1 MCPGGRRVVL
11 ARQAY
16 GMGYLMAILGTILS
30 WVIGGGLS
38 GITDQLRQAYKDR
51 LTAANDEARIEA
63 DLRIKELEAQR
74 SVIVAAQQDKVER
87 WVRVGFA
94 LPFIVYN
101 AKLLIWDKVMAWG
114 STDPLS
120 SELMQ
125 IQMTV
130 LGGYFL
136 FLTAKAIRK

>member
-1 MCPGGRRVVL
+1 
-11 ARQAY
+11 
-16 GMGYLMAILGTILS
+16 MAILGTILS
-30 WVIGGGLS
+30 WIGGGGLS
-38 GITDQLRQAYKDR
+38 GIAGELRQAYKDR
-51 LTAANDEARIEA
+51 LTAANDEARIDA

-74 SVIVAAQQDKVER
+74 AVIVAAQQDNVER

-101 AKLLIWDKVMAWG
+101 AKLLIWDKVLALG
-114 STDPLS
+114 VTDPLS
-120 SELMQ
+120 AELMR